1 MNKLKAMTAD
11 IREKSRDVIDR
22 IIQKIALLV
31 SKLKEW
37 VSEAGKKTEKLRDAA
52 ISRASRSAQELQ
64 QSSSELSL
72 AVKEGAKRVAGDCR
86 EGVEKLTQKFK
97 A

>member
-1 MNKLKAMTAD
+1 MGKLKAMAAD
-11 IREKSRDVIDR
+11 VREKSRDIIYR
-22 IIQKIALLV
+22 IIQKIALLI

-37 VSEAGKKTEKLRDAA
+37 VSEAGKRTEKLRHTA
-52 ISRASRSAQELQ
+52 ISKAYASAQELQ
-64 QSSSELSL
+64 QSTSEFSL
-72 AVKEGAKRVAGDCR
+72 TVKEGAKRVAGDCR